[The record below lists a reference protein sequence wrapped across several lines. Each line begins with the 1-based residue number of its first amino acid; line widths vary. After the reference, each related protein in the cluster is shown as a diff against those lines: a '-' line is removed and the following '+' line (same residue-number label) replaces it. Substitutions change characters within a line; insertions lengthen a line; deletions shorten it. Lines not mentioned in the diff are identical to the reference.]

1 MRNFSTG
8 ICRKSA
14 KGGFTL
20 IELMVVIS
28 IIVLLIALLLPALA
42 AAKADAESVACA
54 SNERSMGQAMQQY
67 VQTWKGF
74 YPGTEVVDGPAAASN
89 NFCCWVPRLMTMMG
103 PGSAKLFYCPA
114 RNINMQYLGYMIT
127 FTGPNVPVGY
137 ARGSILEGFGYHE
150 AQQVLYLGGNWQAV
164 SGPQLSLPAFSY
176 GYNDWGTLAISPP
189 IGTPSGGEGL
199 GGDMIG
205 QPPTSPPGV
214 GYPQINVSRVVNPSS
229 MIAITDRIDDATH
242 GLPNYAFIYNVDPTR
257 SNIPLTQTSVPGVVQ
272 WAEWPGAIHNYGSNV
287 VWADGHVSYATQKDL
302 VEVNP
307 AQNGGQMNAD
317 WNLDHQIHKPVVGY
331 Y

>member
-1 MRNFSTG
+1 MKNYSAG
-8 ICRKSA
+8 IRRKPIKA
-14 KGGFTL
+14 GFTL

-42 AAKADAESVACA
+42 AAKADAESAACA

-67 VQTWKGF
+67 VQTWHGF
-74 YPGTEVVDGPAAASN
+74 YPGTEVVDGPSPALN
-89 NFCCWVPRLMTMMG
+89 DFCCWVPRLMTMMDA
-103 PGSAKLFYCPA
+103 GSAKLFYCPA
-114 RNINMQYLGYMIT
+114 RDLNMQYLGYMIP
-127 FTGPNVPVGY
+127 FTGPNAPIGY
-137 ARGSILEGFGYHE
+137 ARGRVLEGFGYHE
-150 AQQVLYLGGNWQAV
+150 AQQVLYLSGNWQAI

-199 GGDMIG
+199 GGDMIA

-214 GYPQINVSRVVNPSS
+214 GYPQVNISRVVNPSS

-242 GLPNYAFIYNVDPTR
+242 GLPKYAFIYNVDPTR
-257 SNIPLTQTSVPGVVQ
+257 SNVPLPLTTIPGVVQ
-272 WAEWPGAIHNYGSNV
+272 WAEWPGAIHNEGSNV
-287 VWADGHVSYATQKDL
+287 VWADGHVSFATQKDL
-302 VEVNP
+302 VQVNP
-307 AQNGGQMNAD
+307 MQKGGQMNAD
-317 WNLDHQIHKPVVGY
+317 WNLDHQMHAPVIPY